1 MTRRELREH
10 CFKLLFCA
18 DFYPTD
24 EMQEQVDVYFTEPKE
39 EDDVPSGIG
48 DIIHNPM
55 LDTFDGG
62 YVKSKVEKILDV
74 LPELDKAIDGVAQG
88 WTTRRMGKVELT
100 ILRLAL
106 YEIKHDDD
114 VPEKVAINEAVE
126 LVPLG
131 LPVQI
136 LGNLLPDEIAPAVEY
151 GVICP
156 LNDLEMA
163 KKISA
168 EAVRQ
173 GKTAT
178 GAVTVDSG
186 MGRLGMP
193 AAEAAEQI
201 LAMRGLPNLKL
212 DGIYSH
218 FSSAFMRYDD
228 YSLGQ
233 LASFKTLLAELKGAG
248 LEFPNV
254 HMAAS
259 DALNNF
265 PDSTR
270 PPFTLARCGINM
282 YGYYDNEVH
291 QSMRLAPVV
300 ELKTR
305 LAAVRMLA
313 AGSCIGYG
321 RMHRLQKDTRVGT
334 IAAGYADGL
343 PLALSNRGYVLVN
356 GVLCPVLGRI
366 SMDYT
371 TISLEN
377 APEAQPG
384 DEVVCIGGQD
394 GRFVSL
400 EDWAQLKG
408 THVYDLLCSFGT
420 RVRRRYVNR
429 SC

>member
-1 MTRRELREH
+1 MNLESRVNLEVDLKKLADNFHEIRRRVSPCRLMAVLKANAYGLGVQPVAE
-10 CFKLLFCA
+10 
-18 DFYPTD
+18 
-24 EMQEQVDVYFTEPKE
+24 V
-39 EDDVPSGIG
+39 
-48 DIIHNPM
+48 
-55 LDTFDGG
+55 
-62 YVKSKVEKILDV
+62 VKQ
-74 LPELDKAIDGVAQG
+74 AGAAAFGVA
-88 WTTRRMGKVELT
+88 E
-100 ILRLAL
+100 
-106 YEIKHDDD
+106 
-114 VPEKVAINEAVE
+114 INEAVE

-429 SC
+429 PVAG